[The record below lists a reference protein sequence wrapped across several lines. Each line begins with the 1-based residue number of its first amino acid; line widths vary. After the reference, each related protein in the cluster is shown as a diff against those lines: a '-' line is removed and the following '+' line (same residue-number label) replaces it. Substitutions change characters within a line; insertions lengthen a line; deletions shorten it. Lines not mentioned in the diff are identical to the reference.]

1 MANGYSENVTVDEGI
16 NPHTGIRTQLHFE
29 GDSLITQKTFDAEPH
44 LKYAQELREAQ
55 DGQRWGEGKL
65 VGHIPPAFYA
75 KILVIRDRAER
86 AAAVRQFFRDNP
98 DFVGYSPYKKSL

>member
-1 MANGYSENVTVDEGI
+1 MNGYSENVTIDEGV
-16 NPHTGIRTQLHFE
+16 NPHTGVRTLLHFE

-44 LKYAQELREAQ
+44 LERARQMREAQ

-75 KILVIRDRAER
+75 QICTIKDGAER
-86 AAAVRQFFRDNP
+86 RAAVQKFFRENP
-98 DFVGYSPYKKSL
+98 AFVGYSPYLKR